1 MKKVFSSE
9 DVLASNLFASF
20 LKEKGYDTSV
30 QELRGIYF
38 ASKYDV
44 FAETRTPEA
53 DIEEIKNQLQV
64 KTLTLVTPNEGSHIK
79 RNNIFKW
86 VLWLILI
93 YTFCGIIYSFLDVF
107 KKP

>member
-9 DVLASNLFASF
+9 DILASNLFASL
-20 LKEKGYDTSV
+20 LKEKGFTTRV

-44 FAETRTPEA
+44 FVDVNVSEA
-53 DIEEIKNQLQV
+53 VIEEVRNQMQL
-64 KTLTLVTPNEGSHIK
+64 KPLSLVDQNEGLHLK
-79 RNNIFKW
+79 RKPIFKW

-93 YTFCGIIYSFLDVF
+93 YAFSGIIYSFLDFF
-107 KKP
+107 KK